1 MKKSLFLTVASAVA
15 AVMLS
20 LSSCK
25 EQSRIA
31 KSYDDSAAITEKPGV
46 WSGST
51 PQLTNKSDS
60 TSYLM
65 GYIFGGNINRMIDNG
80 RLPELEEI
88 NRTDF
93 ERGVAMAL
101 QADSTQLDL
110 LYGIMIGLDLRHNIN
125 QMTVGRGFNWN
136 STLTYRGFYQGFN
149 TTIPRELP
157 LPMAEYDL
165 SIMLNLNVDD
175 GQEIEF

>member
-1 MKKSLFLTVASAVA
+1 MKNNLLLTVAAVA
-15 AVMLS
+15 ATVVLS

-25 EQSRIA
+25 EQNPVA
-31 KSYDDSAAITEKPGV
+31 KSYDDSAALTEKPGV

-51 PQLTNKSDS
+51 PQLPNQSDS

-65 GYIFGGNINRMIDNG
+65 GYIFGGNINRMIENG
-80 RLPELEEI
+80 RLPELKDI
-88 NRTDF
+88 DRTDF

-125 QMTVGRGFNWN
+125 NMTTGREFNWN
-136 STLTYRGFYQGFN
+136 STLTYRGYYQGFN
-149 TTIPRELP
+149 NTIPHELP
-157 LPMAEYDL
+157 LPMAELDL
-165 SIMLNLNVDD
+165 SNILNPNVDD
-175 GQEIEF
+175 TQTVEF